1 MSLSESEHLTRTK
14 ETIGR
19 IAANDPYLTEVRLFY
34 FGENDLGDSEAVQIA
49 AALRVNT
56 HVVTLN
62 LFISIGPVGAAALAK
77 TLSNNF
83 TLTTLNLGGNK
94 IGPVGAAALAK
105 TLSNNFTLTTLN
117 LGSNKIG
124 PNGAIALAG
133 MLSNNSTLTK
143 LDLDTNKIG
152 PNGAIALAGM
162 LSDNST
168 LTKINLYRNK
178 IGPNG
183 ARALAGMLSDNST
196 LTEINLNT
204 NNIGPNGARALAGML
219 SDNSTLTTLYLSSN
233 HFGDAGA
240 TVLADALRTNSTLTS
255 LNLRRNKITDSIRKK
270 IIKLIRINAYACSRE
285 EARCLKTKLC
295 IEWMVDARE
304 GDEAGAQYE
313 EAVALTLEEMGFFP
327 EPEYRRELFHTLLGS
342 TEHGEDVAA
351 SVETVPRGRALCLYS
366 ADCGAAPAVLMK
378 ILRAHPSLCGTCRDV
393 EHKLYPFM
401 LLATLPD
408 AEAGDVMELLLQC
421 PSLVASGIGEPIGR
435 GKSK

>member
-1 MSLSESEHLTRTK
+1 MSLSDCEYEYDCDSLILPE
-14 ETIGR
+14 EIIGPIIRR
-19 IAANDPYLTEVRLFY
+19 IAANDPTLTEVRLVFVELD
-34 FGENDLGDSEAVQIA
+34 ENDLRRIG

-56 HVVTLN
+56 HVNSLSLEGNCLHDVRGAAFEGILFDNSTLTHLSLVGN
-62 LFISIGPVGAAALAK
+62 NVGPVGAGALARI
-77 TLSNNF
+77 LSDNF
-83 TLTTLNLGGNK
+83 TLTHLSLYHSN
-94 IGPVGAAALAK
+94 IGP
-105 TLSNNFTLTTLN
+105 
-117 LGSNKIG
+117 
-124 PNGAIALAG
+124 
-133 MLSNNSTLTK
+133 
-143 LDLDTNKIG
+143 D
-152 PNGAIALAGM
+152 GAIALAGM

-178 IGPNG
+178 IGPDG
-183 ARALAGMLSDNST
+183 AIALAGMLSDNST
-196 LTEINLNT
+196 LTEINLTT